1 MWLKQLL
8 HGIMMFGWL
17 SFQNKF
23 ELFSMIQ
30 LIIKTNAWLCSR
42 GTNSIENLRRNRR
55 WRKSCVFLLIHFV
68 TLEFLLL
75 HLKKRRRKI
84 PLVLI
89 PSYCILLLLLLLQ
102 IKAQPIF
109 LCLNSHNK
117 KMLDWRNIKWRICS
131 RWTNLRKRRRWS
143 WLGVFCLIL
152 LLIMQIIVLACEEKT
167 KIPRILSCAV
177 SKLLHFVAVVAN

>member
-1 MWLKQLL
+1 MLDFVLEEQIRLRIWG
-8 HGIMMFGWL
+8 GIGDD
-17 SFQNKF
+17 
-23 ELFSMIQ
+23 
-30 LIIKTNAWLCSR
+30 
-42 GTNSIENLRRNRR
+42 GNLVCFC
-55 WRKSCVFLLIHFV
+55 WFI
-68 TLEFLLL
+68 LL
-75 HLKKRRRKI
+75 HLNFCCCIWRRGEERSQALS
-84 PLVLI
+84 LVLI